1 MEDLGDAVGQSGAA
15 RDPLR
20 PDHHP
25 PATGGRQRLGDRLY
39 GRILDFLIDGRLK
52 TGDRLPTEKAIC
64 EMFGASRPTVREA
77 LLRLRADGLIQSRQG
92 AGTFVANQPAARL
105 KRFTATDDL
114 AGYLRCL
121 EVRMSLEGAAAR
133 LAAERRTPALLARIE
148 RTQETWR
155 SEMERGVA
163 SPESDLAF
171 HEAIAEA
178 TGNEYFHTTQLG
190 LNDATL
196 GFMRVSLGLTR
207 TGSEQRARQVLEEHV
222 RILEAVRARDGELA
236 EVSMRFHIGQARRRV
251 VDRLRDV

>member
-1 MEDLGDAVGQSGAA
+1 MEDLGDAEAA
-15 RDPLR
+15 QDAATLRRRPDRDPGS
-20 PDHHP
+20 
-25 PATGGRQRLGDRLY
+25 AGGRQRLGDRLY
-39 GRILDFLIDGRLK
+39 GRILDYLVDGRLK

-64 EMFGASRPTVREA
+64 AMFGASRPTVREA

-92 AGTFVANQPAARL
+92 AGTFVVNQPVARL
-105 KRFTATDDL
+105 KSFTATADL

-133 LAAERRTPALLARIE
+133 LAAERRTPAHLARLE
-148 RTQETWR
+148 RAQETWR
-155 SEMERGVA
+155 GEIERGVA

-190 LNDATL
+190 LNGATL
-196 GFMRVSLGLTR
+196 GFMRVSLGLTS
-207 TGSEQRARQVLEEHV
+207 TGSQQRARQVLEEHV

-236 EVSMRFHIGQARRRV
+236 ELSMRFHISQARRRV
-251 VDRLRDV
+251 IDRSRDV

>member
-1 MEDLGDAVGQSGAA
+1 MMDDVEKAA
-15 RDPLR
+15 DDHADGTTLRIAGLPLAPGR
-20 PDHHP
+20 
-25 PATGGRQRLGDRLY
+25 RQRLGDQLY
-39 GRILDFLIDGRLK
+39 GQILDNLIEGRLK

-64 EMFGASRPTVREA
+64 EMFGVSRPIVREA

-92 AGTFVANQPAARL
+92 AGTFVVNQPTARL
-105 KRFTATDDL
+105 KTFTATDDL

-133 LAAERRTPALLARIE
+133 LAAERRTPAQLARIE
-148 RTQETWR
+148 RTHATWR
-155 SEMERGVA
+155 EEIERSAV

-190 LNDATL
+190 LNGATL

-207 TGSEQRARQVLEEHV
+207 TGSLQRARQVLEEHV
-222 RILEAVRARDGELA
+222 RIFEAIRAQDGELA

-251 VDRLRDV
+251 IDRSRDV